1 MEESVYLYQ
10 QMVYAKNKFEG
21 ATVCMNIR
29 KSFVLAGLAIMM
41 LVGGS
46 NLNHT
51 ETAMELAIRLGT

>member
-1 MEESVYLYQ
+1 
-10 QMVYAKNKFEG
+10 
-21 ATVCMNIR
+21 MNIK

-46 NLNHT
+46 YLNHT